1 MKRQQKSPYDSL
13 RTRKKG
19 DWIRANLFTEFEM
32 TAVIENVNFFGDR
45 LLLINKG
52 KTVIVQKTNI
62 EFLRKNNLVQNETST
77 HGENLH
83 ENLNMMISYRRLMI
97 EFDWEKSGNLTF
109 AKKSRS
115 CSLSKQVN

>member
-1 MKRQQKSPYDSL
+1 
-13 RTRKKG
+13 
-19 DWIRANLFTEFEM
+19 M

-52 KTVIVQKTNI
+52 KTVIVQMTNI
-62 EFLRKNNLVQNETST
+62 KFLRKNNLVQNETST

-97 EFDWEKSGNLTF
+97 EFDWEKSGNLKF
-109 AKKSRS
+109 AKKKPIMFA
-115 CSLSKQVN
+115 L